1 MDNFDNIEELEEVV
15 EEQPKKKASKN
26 PAGRQQ
32 ITTKTQKDKY
42 KGMKFVC
49 NKCGKNLAIESNYFK
64 LTKND
69 LCRYAIYPICK
80 KCLREEF
87 EKERFNNGDRMA
99 LRYIL
104 RRLDKPYIEDI
115 VNKAFERDAND
126 ILGYT
131 LKVLNGLSQYSEMSY
146 DDSDFIKS
154 KGITE
159 VDNKMMSIVEKEFD
173 DDDWTRWSGYGLE
186 PADLKACKDYFD
198 KIVGKYEFDSLND
211 EMAVEQLA
219 VLNVKL
225 KKAFKDNDT
234 MAIEKLRKTIS
245 SIETDLNISAKQKKD
260 DMNKDTFGNFIKMIE
275 NDEPI
280 PEARDEFK
288 DVDGI
293 WKLVKR
299 YISGYLP
306 VMLGK
311 AREQDVLEE
320 DGNVLDEYDN

>member
-1 MDNFDNIEELEEVV
+1 MDNTENQDS
-15 EEQPKKKASKN
+15 QPVKKSSKN
-26 PAGRQQ
+26 PAGRQK
-32 ITTKTQKDKY
+32 IVTKAQESQY

-104 RRLDKPYIEDI
+104 RRLDKPYIEEI
-115 VNKAFERDAND
+115 VERAFERDKND

-131 LKVLNGLSQYSEMSY
+131 LKVLNGLSQYSNLCY

-159 VDNKMMSIVEKEFD
+159 VDNKMMSVVEKEFT
-173 DDDWTRWSGYGLE
+173 DDDWARWTGYGLE
-186 PADLKACKDYFD
+186 PADLKACNDYYI
-198 KIVGKYEFDSLND
+198 KIIDKYEFDSLND

-225 KKAFKDNDT
+225 KKAFKDDDT
-234 MAIEKLRKTIS
+234 TAIEKLRKTIS
-245 SIETDLNISAKQKKD
+245 SIEADLNISAKQKKD
-260 DMNKDTFGNFIKMIE
+260 DMGKDTFGNFIKMIE
-275 NDEPI
+275 NEEPI
-280 PEARDEFK
+280 PETRDEFK
-288 DVDGI
+288 DVDKI
-293 WKLVKR
+293 WNLVKR
-299 YISGYLP
+299 YVVGYLP

-311 AREQDVLEE
+311 AREQDVLQE
-320 DGNVLDEYDN
+320 DEDILDKYED

>member
-1 MDNFDNIEELEEVV
+1 MEEEITNIDNIEEK
-15 EEQPKKKASKN
+15 PKKKPAKN
-26 PAGRQQ
+26 HVGQKGAV
-32 ITTKTQKDKY
+32 TKTQKSQYLGK
-42 KGMKFVC
+42 KFQC
-49 NKCGKNLAIESNYFK
+49 NKCMKNLAIESNFFK

-69 LCRYAIYPICK
+69 LCYYAIYPICK

-87 EKERFNNGDRMA
+87 EKERFNSGDRMA

-131 LKVLNGLSQYSEMSY
+131 LKVLNGLPQYANLCY
-146 DDSDFIKS
+146 DDSDFIKN

-159 VDNKMMSIVEKEFD
+159 IDNKMMSVVEKEFND
-173 DDDWTRWSGYGLE
+173 EDWARWSGYGLE
-186 PADLKACKDYFD
+186 PADLKACNDYYN
-198 KIVGKYEFDSLND
+198 KIMDKYEFDSLND

-225 KKAFKDNDT
+225 KKAFKDNNTID
-234 MAIEKLRKTIS
+234 IEKLRKTIS
-245 SIETDLNISAKQKKD
+245 STEADLNISAKQKKD
-260 DMNKDTFGNFIKMIE
+260 DMGRDTFGNFIKMIE

-293 WKLVKR
+293 WGLVKR
-299 YISGYLP
+299 YVVGYLP

-311 AREQDVLEE
+311 VREQDVLQE
-320 DGNVLDEYDN
+320 DENVLDDFED

>member
-1 MDNFDNIEELEEVV
+1 MDNTENQDS
-15 EEQPKKKASKN
+15 QPVKKSSKN
-26 PAGRQQ
+26 PAGRQK
-32 ITTKTQKDKY
+32 IVTKAQESQY

-80 KCLREEF
+80 KCLRQEF

-104 RRLDKPYIEDI
+104 RRLDKPYIEEI
-115 VNKAFERDAND
+115 VERAFERDKND

-131 LKVLNGLSQYSEMSY
+131 LKVLNGLSQYSNLCY

-159 VDNKMMSIVEKEFD
+159 VDNKMMSVVEKEFT
-173 DDDWTRWSGYGLE
+173 DDDWARWAGYGLE
-186 PADLKACKDYFD
+186 PADLKACNDYYT
-198 KIVGKYEFDSLND
+198 KIIDKYEFDSLND

-225 KKAFKDNDT
+225 KKAFKDDDT
-234 MAIEKLRKTIS
+234 TAIEKLRKTIS
-245 SIETDLNISAKQKKD
+245 SIEADLNISAKQKKD
-260 DMNKDTFGNFIKMIE
+260 DMGKDTFGNFIKMIE
-275 NDEPI
+275 NEEPI
-280 PEARDEFK
+280 PETRDEFK
-288 DVDGI
+288 DVDKI
-293 WKLVKR
+293 WNLVKR
-299 YISGYLP
+299 YVVGYLP

-311 AREQDVLEE
+311 AREQDVLQE
-320 DGNVLDEYDN
+320 DENILDKYED